1 MKKRGKNVEPV
12 RDLDQLLLMLSEK
25 EILSPDAMRCV
36 RGGDGD
42 GGGDIIIIPPPPGGG
57 SN

>member
-1 MKKRGKNVEPV
+1 MKKRDRKENPV
-12 RDLDQLLLMLSEK
+12 RDLDQLVSMLSGA

-36 RGGDGD
+36 RGGDAD

-57 SN
+57 S

>member
-1 MKKRGKNVEPV
+1 MKKRDKNVEPV
-12 RDLDQLLLMLSEK
+12 RDLDQLLSMLSEK

-42 GGGDIIIIPPPPGGG
+42 GGGVIIIIPPPPEKGT
-57 SN
+57 

>member
-1 MKKRGKNVEPV
+1 MKKKDKKEDPV
-12 RDLDQLLLMLSEK
+12 KDLDQLLSMLLEA

-42 GGGDIIIIPPPPGGG
+42 GGGVIIIIPPPPGGE
-57 SN
+57 S